1 MKTEL
6 CYRGQDHPAAPGKD
20 GPSFEIQWN
29 ALAMASA
36 ADKFKTGSCVPK
48 HPKTLTES
56 AVAAVQYLPASYGVS
71 VMVEQSG

>member
-20 GPSFEIQWN
+20 GHSFEIQWN

-36 ADKFKTGSCVPK
+36 ADKFKTGSYVPK

-56 AVAAVQYLPASYGVS
+56 AVSHQSLLLFNICLQ
-71 VMVEQSG
+71 VMESL